1 MESQNLQ
8 ICLVNIFNFRF
19 NYYFRVLLIY
29 SHTTKKSYKSNN
41 LSYSIFQNLN
51 SSSMLAKCGTRM
63 LTKAWK
69 RQKSLKWSLCPRAL
83 TGEIMGQ
90 WQRSKTRLD
99 VYDNF
104 MVVSFSAFTMLIK
117 CHWLLKSILIKWRD
131 QYLPHMKLVHV
142 YYICIFIW
150 LLSLKL
156 YYCIGLIILV
166 NKRIHASLNLP
177 LTMGKC
183 KTCNTCTYF
192 NIVPN

>member
-1 MESQNLQ
+1 MKCDVLTCFWFNIYKNVYQYFQRRKPDLRFFVRTWGKQKKYKMLRKELQFMESQNLQ
-8 ICLVNIFNFRF
+8 ICLVNIFNFGF

-90 WQRSKTRLD
+90 WRRSKTRLD
-99 VYDNF
+99 VYDNY
-104 MVVSFSAFTMLIK
+104 MVVSFSAFTML
-117 CHWLLKSILIKWRD
+117 S
-131 QYLPHMKLVHV
+131 V
-142 YYICIFIW
+142 
-150 LLSLKL
+150 
-156 YYCIGLIILV
+156 IG
-166 NKRIHASLNLP
+166 
-177 LTMGKC
+177 C
-183 KTCNTCTYF
+183 
-192 NIVPN
+192 